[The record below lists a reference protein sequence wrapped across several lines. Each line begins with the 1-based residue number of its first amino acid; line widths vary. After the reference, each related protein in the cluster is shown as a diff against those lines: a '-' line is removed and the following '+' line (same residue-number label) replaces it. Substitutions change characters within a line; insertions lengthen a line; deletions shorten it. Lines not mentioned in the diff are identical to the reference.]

1 MDNSLI
7 KRQEKIDLIWKADAI
22 DILEDF
28 EADVELGVKDA
39 FTKHMGRLQMVES
52 VKTLVVEKQEENDNV
67 KHPAHYTFG
76 KIEVI
81 DYIRDKLVGDKFTGY
96 CLGNVLKYV
105 SRYDKKG
112 SPVEDLEKA
121 YVYLGWAIESVKE
134 EMEEPED
141 A

>member
-1 MDNSLI
+1 MS
-7 KRQEKIDLIWKADAI
+7 DLIWRQDAI

-28 EADVELGVKDA
+28 EADVELGVEGA

-52 VKTLVVEKQEENDNV
+52 VKTLVVEKQEENDSVN
-67 KHPAHYTFG
+67 HPSHYADT

-121 YVYLGWAIESVKE
+121 YVYLGWAIESLKE
-134 EMEEPED
+134 EQED